1 MQMKYELDSPAKSA
15 GPLRKL
21 AALIMTAALLGLV
34 LMFSAVLLVIIAIVG
49 AIAGIYLWWKTRE
62 LRKQMRDFATR
73 AAVREEQARE
83 NDVIEG
89 EVIRTS
95 WKK

>member
-1 MQMKYELDSPAKSA
+1 MQTKYKLNSPAKSA
-15 GPLRKL
+15 GLLRKL
-21 AALIMTAALLGLV
+21 VALIVTATLVGLV
-34 LMFSAVLLVIIAIVG
+34 LMFSVVLLAIIIVVG

-62 LRKQMRDFATR
+62 LRKQMRDFASR
-73 AAVREEQARE
+73 AAVREEKARE

-89 EVIRTS
+89 EVIRTF

>member
-1 MQMKYELDSPAKSA
+1 MHMKYELNSPAKSA

-21 AALIMTAALLGLV
+21 AALIVTAALVGLV
-34 LMFSAVLLVIIAIVG
+34 LMFSVVVLVIIAIVG

-62 LRKQMRDFATR
+62 LRKQMRNFSPREVA
-73 AAVREEQARE
+73 REEK
-83 NDVIEG
+83 VIEG